1 MHRVVVMDLSRHNA
15 LLVGHD
21 RYFVFESAAHLQLVR
36 DRCPHRGGPLS
47 LARLTPDGRRLTCPW
62 HGTRVGVAA
71 LRRASMPM
79 VRCGDEAVIVLPD
92 VPDDVPVTAIHR
104 RILANLPPV
113 DLPCQ
118 PAAVDPALDA
128 AVDAA
133 VEHSTTFVRTGEER
147 HDRGR
152 PGR

>member
-21 RYFVFESAAHLQLVR
+21 RYFVFESGGHVELVR

-47 LARLTPDGRRLTCPW
+47 LGRLTPDGRRLTCPW
-62 HGTRVGVAA
+62 HGTRVSVAA

-79 VRCGDEAVIVLPD
+79 MRCGDEAVVVLPD
-92 VPDDVPVTAIHR
+92 VPAEVPVSAVHR

-113 DLPCQ
+113 DVPCPPVAGPATN
-118 PAAVDPALDA
+118 PAAAEPAAGPVTDRA
-128 AVDAA
+128 ADR
-133 VEHSTTFVRTGEER
+133 STTFV
-147 HDRGR
+147 
-152 PGR
+152 